1 MFVHKK
7 LQTSVLTSLLTMT
20 LMSGA
25 HASGT
30 LTGDI
35 GVTLTIGEG
44 CTVSNGSVTDGT
56 NEWGTL
62 DFGTYSDLTNVIDG
76 SVTGSDGS
84 NTVTVTCS
92 EGLSPTLTLDSGLYG
107 NGSLRNVSSDGGT
120 TLIPYRLY
128 SDSGRSTEIA
138 LNSSISL
145 TADGTAQDV
154 PIYGRVLPAD
164 QTTTAPA
171 AGTYTD
177 TVVATLA
184 W

>member
-1 MFVHKK
+1 MLLSKK
-7 LQTSVLTSLLTMT
+7 LHVSLW
-20 LMSGA
+20 SGLLA
-25 HASGT
+25 LSIAGT
-30 LTGDI
+30 VQAAGSLTGNI
-35 GVTLTIGEG
+35 GVTLNIGEG
-44 CTVSNGSVTDGT
+44 CTVSNGSVSGGT

-84 NTVTVTCS
+84 NTVSVTCS
-92 EGLSPTLTLDSGLYG
+92 SGLSPTLALGSGLYG
-107 NGSLRNVSSDGGT
+107 NGSVRNVSSDGGT

-128 SDSGRSTEIA
+128 SDSARSSEIA
-138 LNSSISL
+138 LNGSISL
-145 TADGTAQDV
+145 TADGTAQDI

-164 QTTTAPA
+164 QSTTAPA

-177 TVVATLA
+177 TVVATLS